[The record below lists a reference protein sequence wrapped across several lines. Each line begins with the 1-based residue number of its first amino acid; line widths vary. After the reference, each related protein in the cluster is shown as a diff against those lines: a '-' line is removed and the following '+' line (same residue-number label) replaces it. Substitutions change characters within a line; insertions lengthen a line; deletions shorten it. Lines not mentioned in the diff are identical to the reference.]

1 MSGLPPPRQPVDQL
15 RPDAPRHGGRRT
27 IMFLVIGAVLLVT
40 TFLILVGLV
49 SLFALARRP
58 NASVSTPSVSDLPHE
73 LALCDNFKPG
83 TIVLIDLGK
92 GERRYTVNGDCP
104 VSALTLKDDYNAR
117 LQALGW
123 VVHDDGNGN
132 FASYEYERREVLT
145 ATITDSSSTAN
156 QSTLSVDMVTGQGPP
171 PDFPKVKPSPSP
183 SPSPRPS
190 PSPTPKHSPSP
201 SPSPRV

>member
-1 MSGLPPPRQPVDQL
+1 
-15 RPDAPRHGGRRT
+15 
-27 IMFLVIGAVLLVT
+27 MFLVIGAVLLVT

-83 TIVLIDLGK
+83 SIVLIDLGK
-92 GERRYTVNGDCP
+92 GDKRYTVTGDCP
-104 VSALTLKDDYNAR
+104 VSALALRDAYDTR

-123 VVHDDGNGN
+123 VVHNDGNGN
-132 FASYEYERREVLT
+132 FAGYEYERRELLT
-145 ATITDSSSTAN
+145 ASVNDSSSTAN
-156 QSTLSVDMVTGQGPP
+156 QSNLSVDMVTGQDPP
-171 PDFPKVKPSPSP
+171 PDFPRIRPSPSP

-190 PSPTPKHSPSP
+190 PSPSPSP
-201 SPSPRV
+201 SASPKRSPPPSPSA

>member
-1 MSGLPPPRQPVDQL
+1 
-15 RPDAPRHGGRRT
+15 
-27 IMFLVIGAVLLVT
+27 MFLVVGAVLLVT

-92 GERRYTVNGDCP
+92 GDRRYTVNGDCP
-104 VSALTLKDDYNAR
+104 VSALALKDTYETR
-117 LQALGW
+117 LQSLGW
-123 VVHDDGNGN
+123 IVHNDGNGN
-132 FASYEYERREVLT
+132 FVCYEYERKEVLT
-145 ATITDSSSTAN
+145 AAVTDSSSTAN
-156 QSTLSVDMVTGQGPP
+156 QSSLSVDMVTGQEPP
-171 PDFPKVKPSPSP
+171 SDFPKIKPSPSP

-190 PSPTPKHSPSP
+190 ASPSPKPSP
-201 SPSPRV
+201 SPSPKRSPPPTPTP

>member
-1 MSGLPPPRQPVDQL
+1 
-15 RPDAPRHGGRRT
+15 
-27 IMFLVIGAVLLVT
+27 MFLIIGAVLLVT

-58 NASVSTPSVSDLPHE
+58 NASVSTPSVRDLPHE

-92 GERRYTVNGDCP
+92 GEKRYTVTGDCP
-104 VSALTLKDDYNAR
+104 VSALVLRDTYDAR
-117 LQALGW
+117 MQALGW
-123 VVHDDGNGN
+123 VVHNDGNGN
-132 FASYEYERREVLT
+132 FAGYGYERREVLT

-156 QSTLSVDMVTGQGPP
+156 QSTLSVDMVTGQDPP
-171 PDFPKVKPSPSP
+171 PDFPKVQPSPSP

-190 PSPTPKHSPSP
+190 PSTSPSP
-201 SPSPRV
+201 SPKRSTSPSPTI

>member
-1 MSGLPPPRQPVDQL
+1 
-15 RPDAPRHGGRRT
+15 
-27 IMFLVIGAVLLVT
+27 MFLVVGAVLLVT

-73 LALCDNFKPG
+73 LALCDNFKSG

-92 GERRYTVNGDCP
+92 GDRRYTVTGDCP
-104 VSALTLKDDYNAR
+104 VSAVALKGYYNAR

-132 FASYEYERREVLT
+132 FACYEYERREVLT
-145 ATITDSSSTAN
+145 ASVTDSSSTPN
-156 QSTLSVDMVTGQGPP
+156 QSALSVDMVTGQDPP
-171 PDFPKVKPSPSP
+171 SDFPRIKPSPSP

-190 PSPTPKHSPSP
+190 PSPSPRPSP
-201 SPSPRV
+201 SPSSSPKLSPSP